1 MDASTEVADLVVKE
15 GVQVAEGALKIAGS
29 SLKNIAAL
37 LLALAKQDAKVVGKT
52 TAKRLARDPNAA
64 IVVQIPEADK
74 SKFRRL
80 AKKFG
85 VLYFIAQKKGNQSG
99 VINVVSNEN
108 YAAQLNAIMQEL
120 GYPLP
125 EKPVETAKKATPRTQ
140 SERSSPER
148 RSGSTPRTGKR
159 TSEAPEKPSV
169 RKRLEALKQ
178 ASDKMKNGPERA
190 KEHTR

>member
-148 RSGSTPRTGKR
+148 RNGSTPRTGTR

>member
-99 VINVVSNEN
+99 VINIVSNEN

-148 RSGSTPRTGKR
+148 RNGSTPRTGTQ
-159 TSEAPEKPSV
+159 TSEVPEKPSV

>member
-148 RSGSTPRTGKR
+148 RNGSTPRTGTQ

>member
-15 GVQVAEGALKIAGS
+15 SVQVAEGALKIAGS

-74 SKFRRL
+74 SRFRRL

-148 RSGSTPRTGKR
+148 RNGSTPRTGTQ
-159 TSEAPEKPSV
+159 TSDAPEKPSV

-178 ASDKMKNGPERA
+178 ASDKMKNGPERE

>member
-125 EKPVETAKKATPRTQ
+125 EKPVEAAKKATPRTQ

-148 RSGSTPRTGKR
+148 RNGSTPRTGKR

-190 KEHTR
+190 KDHTR

>member
-125 EKPVETAKKATPRTQ
+125 DKPVETAKKATPRTQ

-148 RSGSTPRTGKR
+148 RNGSTPRTGTQ
-159 TSEAPEKPSV
+159 TSDAPEKPSV

>member
-85 VLYFIAQKKGNQSG
+85 VLYFIAQKKSNQSG

-148 RSGSTPRTGKR
+148 RNGSTPRTGTQ
-159 TSEAPEKPSV
+159 TSEVPEKPSV

>member
-99 VINVVSNEN
+99 VINIVSNEN

-148 RSGSTPRTGKR
+148 RNGSTPRTGTR

>member
-125 EKPVETAKKATPRTQ
+125 EKQVEAAKKATPRTQ

-148 RSGSTPRTGKR
+148 RNGSTPRTGTQ
-159 TSEAPEKPSV
+159 TSEVPEKPSV

-190 KEHTR
+190 KEQTR

>member
-1 MDASTEVADLVVKE
+1 
-15 GVQVAEGALKIAGS
+15 
-29 SLKNIAAL
+29 
-37 LLALAKQDAKVVGKT
+37 
-52 TAKRLARDPNAA
+52 
-64 IVVQIPEADK
+64 
-74 SKFRRL
+74 
-80 AKKFG
+80 
-85 VLYFIAQKKGNQSG
+85 

-125 EKPVETAKKATPRTQ
+125 EKPVEAAKKATPRTQ

-148 RSGSTPRTGKR
+148 RSGSTPRTGTQ
-159 TSEAPEKPSV
+159 TSEVPEKPSV